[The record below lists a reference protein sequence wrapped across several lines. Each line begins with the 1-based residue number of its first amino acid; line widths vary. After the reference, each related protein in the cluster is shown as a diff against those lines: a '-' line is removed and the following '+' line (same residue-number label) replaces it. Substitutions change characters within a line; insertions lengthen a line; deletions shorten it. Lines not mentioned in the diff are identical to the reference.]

1 LTGSKKPT
9 ESKGSSGTG
18 SAARFVFDNEHDF
31 LEKLKS
37 LVKDGAKADDIEIF
51 APHPVHKAE
60 EVLGLKPSGVRVF
73 TLVGCLTGAITGYL
87 FPSFTVIDWPLIS
100 GNKPMISIP
109 PFTIIAFE
117 LMVLFGALSA
127 FLGFILMARMPDV
140 ITVVTDREFKDD
152 FEIRV
157 KNGGVS

>member
-1 LTGSKKPT
+1 LTGPKKPT
-9 ESKGSSGTG
+9 ESKGSSAYD
-18 SAARFVFDNEHDF
+18 SAERFVFDNEHDF
-31 LEKLKS
+31 LEKLKN
-37 LVKDGAKADDIEIF
+37 LVKGGIKNKDIEIL

-60 EVLGLKPSGVRVF
+60 EILSLKPSGVRVF
-73 TLVGCLTGAITGYL
+73 ALVGALTVAITGYL
-87 FPSFTVIDWPLIS
+87 LPTFTVIDWPLIS

-117 LMVLFGALSA
+117 LMILFGALSA

-140 ITVVTDREFKDD
+140 ITVVTNAEFKDD

-157 KNGGVS
+157 NKGGAS

>member
-1 LTGSKKPT
+1 MSTGAT
-9 ESKGSSGTG
+9 D
-18 SAARFVFDNEHDF
+18 SAERFVFDNEHDF
-31 LEKLKS
+31 LEKLKE
-37 LVKDGAKADDIEIF
+37 LVKRGVDKKSLEIL

-60 EVLGLKPSGVRVF
+60 EILAQKPSGVRVF
-73 TLVGCLTGAITGYL
+73 ALVGALAGAATGYL

-109 PFTIIAFE
+109 AFTIIAFE
-117 LMVLFGALSA
+117 LMVLFGSLSA

-140 ITVVTDREFKDD
+140 ITVVTDEEFVDS

-157 KNGGVS
+157 ERGAAF

>member
-1 LTGSKKPT
+1 MANGATA
-9 ESKGSSGTG
+9 SSE
-18 SAARFVFDNEHDF
+18 RFVFDNEHDF
-31 LEKLKS
+31 LDKLRE
-37 LVKDGAKADDIEIF
+37 LVKSGVKSRDVELL

-73 TLVGCLTGAITGYL
+73 ALVGALVGAATGYL
-87 FPSFTVIDWPLIS
+87 LPAFTVIDWPLIS

-117 LMVLFGALSA
+117 LMILLGSLSA

-140 ITVVTDREFKDD
+140 ITVVTDAEFTDN

-157 KNGGVS
+157 TKGGGS

>member
-1 LTGSKKPT
+1 MST
-9 ESKGSSGTG
+9 EATTPVEKL
-18 SAARFVFDNEHDF
+18 VFDNEHDF
-31 LEKLKS
+31 LSKLEE
-37 LVKDGAKADDIEIF
+37 LVKGGVDKSKLEIL

-60 EVLGLKPSGVRVF
+60 EILSLKPSGVRAF
-73 TLVGCLTGAITGYL
+73 ALVGGLVGAATGYL
-87 FPSFTVIDWPLIS
+87 LPAFTVIDWPLIS

-140 ITVVTDREFKDD
+140 ITVVTDNEFTDN
-152 FEIRV
+152 FEIRIT
-157 KNGGVS
+157 KGEAS